1 MTEKRIV
8 TRTELPPP
16 EILTVRGMSRRI
28 AEAQSRHPSACYLH
42 LKEWRNYRGIT
53 LREAARRIGVSLA
66 TYRNWDDNR
75 NWPVS
80 IHLPVIADTFG
91 CCLEEL
97 FFPPPGMR
105 Q

>member
-1 MTEKRIV
+1 MTDKRIT

-16 EILTVRGMSRRI
+16 EILLVRSMSRRI
-28 AEAQSRHPSACYLH
+28 ARAQGQNPATCYLH
-42 LKEWRNYRGIT
+42 LKQWRNYRGIT
-53 LREAARRIGVSLA
+53 LREAATRIGVSLP

-80 IHLPVIADTFG
+80 EHLPVIADTFG

-97 FFPPPGMR
+97 FYPPPGMR